1 MRNHDATGIVGTIS
15 FKPASLL
22 RALVLGAA
30 VSAAL
35 ATPSFAQSY
44 DPDVGSGNIVR
55 SYGGFSRFG
64 GINRGWRASVSH
76 YRHGRHHRVRHR

>member
-1 MRNHDATGIVGTIS
+1 MRHHDSAGIPL
-15 FKPASLL
+15 KPAALV

-30 VSAAL
+30 VVAAL

-55 SYGGFSRFG
+55 SYGGFRHFG
-64 GINRGWRASVSH
+64 RINPAWRASVFH
-76 YRHGRHHRVRHR
+76 HRHGRHHRVRHR

>member
-1 MRNHDATGIVGTIS
+1 MKHDTTGIS

-44 DPDVGSGNIVR
+44 DPDIGSGNIVR
-55 SYGGFSRFG
+55 SYGGVRRFG
-64 GINRGWRASVSH
+64 GINPAWRASVFH